1 MEISKNF
8 ILFKKREFFDRD
20 LATIPNTKI
29 CFIEDTKEIWA
40 KGMFFDGSTFD
51 PSNLENSIE
60 EINNLIGNNT
70 TNRTIV
76 ERIEAV
82 ENQTI
87 PDARSKV
94 LWLGTSI
101 PAGDVSID
109 PEQKN
114 TYPYMVADALGFELY
129 NQSKAGSL
137 VTWYSQTPS
146 WTTSAQVAAE
156 FATAYC
162 LSATRQEIRDKYYNV
177 LNTIRRN
184 EGLSTTWRDNYLNDF
199 MDSSFETRILPYI
212 DGTIADCNVVV
223 IDHGFNDRSNI
234 FGVCGQHVTSD
245 KDSISVWGPGSG
257 ADGIE
262 YPVTGGNAG
271 WYWLTHLSDGRYYDG
286 FVYMNTLYAVANGLA
301 GNDTGG
307 MRGEYFGAMA
317 YIIAKIQ
324 QVNPRIRIIIG
335 NYFSQ
340 DYGTAIGDGMN
351 SFQTKYILE
360 ANQQIADYYG
370 FPCVNV
376 YKYTGL
382 RNRTIKLPDGSFISD
397 MYYFCPDGVHP
408 ASDTTG
414 QSNKVIAGAY
424 ISTIRGAL
432 YN

>member
-1 MEISKNF
+1 MAINKKLIHFNKLADFESRLAANEILDTSIVF
-8 ILFKKREFFDRD
+8 IKDAKKIYTHGNYYD
-20 LATIPNTKI
+20 
-29 CFIEDTKEIWA
+29 C
-40 KGMFFDGSTFD
+40 D
-51 PSNLENSIE
+51 PSDLERSIE
-60 EINNLIGNNT
+60 EINNTIGNNT

-137 VTWYSQTPS
+137 VSWYSQTPS

-177 LNTIRRN
+177 LETIRRN
-184 EGLSTTWRDNYLNDF
+184 ERLSTTWRNDYLNDF

-234 FGVCGQHVTSD
+234 FGVCNQHITAD
-245 KDSISVWGPGSG
+245 KDIISVWGPGSG
-257 ADGIE
+257 ADGVE
-262 YPVTGGNAG
+262 YPVIGGNAG

-286 FVYMNTLYAVANGLA
+286 VVYMDTLYAVANGLA
-301 GNDTGG
+301 GSDTGG

-351 SFQTKYILE
+351 TFQTKYILE
-360 ANQQIADYYG
+360 ANQQIANYYG

-397 MYYFCPDGVHP
+397 MFYFCPDGVHP